1 MKLTLKTREEIAFE
15 LGISSQ
21 TLRRWLKK
29 EQIEL
34 KNRLISV
41 DDQVMIYRRLGMS
54 PIADRILSAKS
65 S

>member
-1 MKLTLKTREEIAFE
+1 MRVALKTREEIAFE

-34 KNRLISV
+34 KNRLISL
-41 DDQVMIYRRLGMS
+41 DDQVIIYRRLGMS
-54 PIADRILSAKS
+54 PFADKIISAS
-65 S
+65 AS